1 MGWERDWP
9 AAVALSPLDSWQMVH
24 SHATSF
30 FGTINWSP
38 QIWHRAV
45 RDGEQFVP
53 FWEVD
58 SACNSDNF
66 LKDSRTFKMF
76 QPNFPSGAMSLSL
89 CLASCVL
96 VHSDVVD
103 ASCRGKF
110 FLFRNFGLQPREQ
123 KKQTSSHSD
132 LLVFDIEFSLAAGI
146 PTEEWFFLE
155 GAPTNR
161 KKNFYRSDKTFD
173 HCVWNEVL

>member
-1 MGWERDWP
+1 
-9 AAVALSPLDSWQMVH
+9 MVH
-24 SHATSF
+24 SHATSL
-30 FGTINWSP
+30 FGTINLSP

-45 RDGEQFVP
+45 RDGEQFIP
-53 FWEVD
+53 IEMLIPLATPTT
-58 SACNSDNF
+58 S
-66 LKDSRTFKMF
+66 LKTLAPLKLQNIC

-103 ASCRGKF
+103 APCRGKF
-110 FLFRNFGLQPREQ
+110 FLFRNSGLQPREQ
-123 KKQTSSHSD
+123 KKANVLTSD

-155 GAPTNR
+155 GAPANR
-161 KKNFYRSDKTFD
+161 KQK
-173 HCVWNEVL
+173 LPPQ